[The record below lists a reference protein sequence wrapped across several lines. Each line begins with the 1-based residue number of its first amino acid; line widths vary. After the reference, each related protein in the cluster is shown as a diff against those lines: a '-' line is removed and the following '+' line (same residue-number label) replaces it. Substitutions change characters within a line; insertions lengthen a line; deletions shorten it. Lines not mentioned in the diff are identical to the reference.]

1 MAIKSKKVRWTTRER
16 KKMRIRK
23 RIVGTTDRV
32 RLSVFRSSRHMYA
45 QVISD
50 QTGKVLIS
58 ASTLQPDVQSEVE
71 KLKKSGSSAAG
82 DSTSGEGGNQ
92 TAQSENLAGST
103 KSVLA
108 ARAVGLVLA
117 RRGKSQNISQVV
129 FDRNGYVYHGRVKA
143 LADGAREGG
152 FEF

>member
-1 MAIKSKKVRWTTRER
+1 MAIESKKVHWTTRER

-23 RIVGTTDRV
+23 KIVGAGDRV
-32 RLSVFRSSRHMYA
+32 RLSVFRSSKHMYA

-50 QTGKVLIS
+50 SDGKILVS
-58 ASTLQPDVQSEVE
+58 ASTLQPDVLAEVA
-71 KLKKSGSSAAG
+71 KLKSAVSE
-82 DSTSGEGGNQ
+82 DEGAASHRVASN
-92 TAQSENLAGST
+92 

-108 ARAVGLVLA
+108 ARAVGVVLA
-117 RRGKSQNISQVV
+117 RRGKSINISRVV
-129 FDRNGYVYHGRVKA
+129 FDRNGYLYHGRVKA